1 MKFGK
6 VDIPEDLSYTPSHFW
21 VRVEDNLCTVGWTDY
36 IQRNAGD
43 VNYIE
48 LTANGTTLT
57 VKQDFGTI
65 ETSKWVERLYSP
77 VGGRVLEVNDRVIQ
91 IPWLIN
97 RAPFGEGWF
106 IKIEMQGEMGPPS
119 LMSTREYREHIKTCD
134 EDQYGI
140 TGNGQIEHRGGD
152 DPGI

>member
-1 MKFGK
+1 MKFEK

-21 VRVEDNLCTVGWTDY
+21 VMAEGTLCTVGWTDY

-48 LTANGTTLT
+48 LTAKGTALAF
-57 VKQDFGTI
+57 KQDFGTI

-77 VGGRVLEVNDRVIQ
+77 VGGRVLEVNERVIQ
-91 IPWLIN
+91 APELIN
-97 RAPFGEGWF
+97 RSPFGEGWF
-106 IKIEMQGEMGPPS
+106 IKIELQGEMGPS
-119 LMSTREYREHIKTCD
+119 SRMSATEYREYIKACE
-134 EDQYGI
+134 EDQDGI
-140 TGNGQIEHRGGD
+140 TGNGQIEHSRSD